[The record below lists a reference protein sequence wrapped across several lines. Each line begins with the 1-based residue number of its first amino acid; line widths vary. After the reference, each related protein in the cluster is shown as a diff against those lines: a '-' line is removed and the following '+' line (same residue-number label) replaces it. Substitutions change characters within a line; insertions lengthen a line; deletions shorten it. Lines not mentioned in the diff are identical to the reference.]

1 MDYWYKIEK
10 SIGLMYSSSTRE
22 GAMHLFEQDISLS
35 EKVPFHCKGYIT
47 DNWSINN
54 TPNGGYLLAVLAS
67 AMLRHSEK
75 RSTPI
80 VTANY
85 ISRCSPGEADLHV
98 EEFSRSKQFNR
109 FQVTLIQDGTERI
122 RALGTF
128 SDEKNECFLERYET
142 RQPEIAPLESCISLP
157 EMPKFNLLSRMDIR
171 LDPHSAGWMQGT
183 LSDISEMKGWISF
196 KDARTHDLLSV
207 LLMADC
213 FPPPVFAS
221 QGMMAWVPTIELS
234 VNVRKIPESTLVKGH
249 FRSRFIT
256 CGLVESDG
264 ELWDEE
270 GNLVAIS
277 RQIAQFRKSSG

>member
-1 MDYWYKIEK
+1 M
-10 SIGLMYSSSTRE
+10 SRE
-22 GAMHLFEQDISLS
+22 GLMHLFDQDISFS
-35 EKVPFHCKGYIT
+35 EEVPFHRKGSIT
-47 DNWSINN
+47 DNWSIND

-80 VTANY
+80 ITANY
-85 ISRCSPGEADLHV
+85 ISRCAPGSADLHV

-109 FQVTLIQDGTERI
+109 FQVKLVQDGIERI
-122 RALGTF
+122 RALGTLA
-128 SDEKNECFLERYET
+128 DEKNECFLERYET
-142 RQPEIAPLESCISLP
+142 GEPELSPLHECIPLPEIPT
-157 EMPKFNLLSRMDIR
+157 FNLLSRMDIR
-171 LDPHSAGWMQGT
+171 LDPRCAGWMQGT
-183 LSDISEMKGWISF
+183 FSDLSAMEGWITF
-196 KDARTHDLLSV
+196 REARPHDLLSV

-234 VNVRKIPESTLVKGH
+234 VNVRKIPETPWVKGH

-277 RQIAQFRKSSG
+277 RQIAQFRTPQPAHP